1 MLIFNTTFVVSDKMH
16 DKWMKWVR
24 EQHLPFML
32 ESDILSKPQI
42 AKIMGVEEQDGTS
55 YSVQFHVKDMNDL
68 EKWHVQYAQKFEL
81 QFSQKFGSEVLFFA
95 TVLEII
101 E

>member
-32 ESDILSKPQI
+32 ESGILSKPQI

-68 EKWHVQYAQKFEL
+68 EKWHVLYAQKFEL